1 MKEII
6 VTKFIRKHSSKI
18 EYDIS
23 AFDTSKKDT
32 LIDQC
37 VTHNHDDV
45 QGIVHYMT
53 GKHNIRVVTHEV
65 Y

>member
-6 VTKFIRKHSSKI
+6 VTKYKRKNSRTN

-37 VTHNHDDV
+37 ITHNHDDV